1 MTILISDGDD
11 NWQGDYLRFV
21 NNIYD
26 GNFVYLII
34 NGDKELLGRLEKI
47 RVGRWMSWC
56 LLLEEG
62 CYLSAG
68 CQDEVR
74 EMTKILNS
82 KIKLKQKQ
90 EENNG
95 IF

>member
-1 MTILISDGDD
+1 MKQLIFDKEDD
-11 NWQGDYLRFV
+11 IWYGDYLKFK
-21 NNIYD
+21 NNCYD
-26 GNFVYLII
+26 NNFVYTII
-34 NGDKELLGRLEKI
+34 NNDEELFGRLEKI

-74 EMTKILNS
+74 EMTKTLNGKFKPS
-82 KIKLKQKQ
+82 Q
-90 EENNG
+90 NRWRT
-95 IF
+95 